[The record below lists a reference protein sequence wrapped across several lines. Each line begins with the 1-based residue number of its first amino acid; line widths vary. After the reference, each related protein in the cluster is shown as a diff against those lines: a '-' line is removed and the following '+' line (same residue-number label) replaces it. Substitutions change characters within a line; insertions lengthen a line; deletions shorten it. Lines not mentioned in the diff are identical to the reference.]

1 MSKIGV
7 VLLLILV
14 IIGGLVIYWT
24 KIKTLEIKP
33 SGPTGPTG
41 PTGAGATGPTGP
53 TGPTGGTIIGLT
65 GPTGTTGAGATGPTG
80 PTGITGPITP
90 GTEKNIPVEEKS
102 FPSERAEKF
111 YISGG
116 ENFPVFTKEVIV
128 DPFKVKEGEKQTF
141 SIWAKDPQ
149 GIEQVRATI
158 QTDAKEEVIEL
169 KLVEGNELEGRW
181 LGFWTTKDISTQTSY
196 SIVFQAI
203 NKKKEE
209 TKVPLSW
216 QVEK

>member
-1 MSKIGV
+1 MSKRGI

-14 IIGGLVIYWT
+14 FIGGIVIYWT
-24 KIKTLEIKP
+24 KIKPLEIKP
-33 SGPTGPTG
+33 F
-41 PTGAGATGPTGP
+41 
-53 TGPTGGTIIGLT
+53 
-65 GPTGTTGAGATGPTG
+65 
-80 PTGITGPITP
+80 TP
-90 GTEKNIPVEEKS
+90 GAEEIIPEEGTP

-111 YISGG
+111 YISSG
-116 ENFPVFTKEVIV
+116 EGYPVFSKEVIV
-128 DPFKVKEGEKQTF
+128 DPFKVKEGEKQIF

-169 KLVEGNELEGRW
+169 KLVEGDEIEGKW

-196 SIVFQAI
+196 STVFQAI

-209 TKVPLSW
+209 TKLPLSW